1 MLFNCFIIALIFG
14 VTPIFEKHI
23 LSFIRTDSYI
33 ILNGFLVFLL
43 SIFYYLFLYN
53 HNILDEIIILNKNRE
68 VVALMI
74 LTVCLVYLLGNYLF
88 FHTISLHKTHVVT
101 ALVATYPIITL
112 LIAYLFLNEDITFY
126 HSLGVFF
133 IVGGVVLINI

>member
-1 MLFNCFIIALIFG
+1 MLLNCFIIAIIFG
-14 VTPIFEKHI
+14 VTPILEKHI

-43 SIFYYLFLYN
+43 SIFYYFFLYK
-53 HNILDEIIILNKNRE
+53 HNIFDEIIILNKNRD

-74 LTVCLVYLLGNYLF
+74 LTACLVYLLGNFLF
-88 FHTISLHKTHVVT
+88 FHTISKHKTHLVT
-101 ALVATYPIITL
+101 ALIATYPIITL
-112 LIAYLFLNEDITFY
+112 LIAYLFLNEEVTFY

-133 IVGGVVLINI
+133 IVGGVILLNI